1 MPFDGIVAKCIV
13 RELSKELSGGRID
26 KVLQPEA
33 DEIVLVIRAQGKNH
47 RLLLSASPRYPR
59 IHITE
64 TVKENPSVAPS
75 FCMLLRKHL
84 TRGRIHSFEFNDY
97 ERVIG
102 LNIEAVSELGD
113 ISSKKLVIEIM
124 GRHSNIIL
132 LNENDRIL
140 DSIKHVDSDV
150 SSVREVMPARQYILP
165 PSQDKISPSH
175 LDTAQLT
182 QLLDFSSKPVERF
195 LLDNIKGFS
204 PLLCREVCY
213 RAGID
218 GKRRTGGLTAEERIS
233 LETALHSV
241 IKEIRNDEY
250 LPAVYF
256 EDEQCRIPLDFHC
269 LDIKQYAFRE
279 QSGSISHTLDRFYN
293 SRDKAER
300 LRQKK
305 ADLFKLLNN
314 SIDRCTKKLAIQ
326 QDALREAADREK
338 LRLYGE
344 LITASI
350 YAIPKNAKSVSLMN
364 YYSENGEYIDIPL
377 DPNLSPQANA
387 QIYFRKYAK
396 AKSTHIYTT
405 RQLEQTQIELDYL
418 ESVLQMLDNCT
429 SVQEIDEIRQELSDQ
444 GYMVQKRRRH
454 GKKAASATEPLH
466 YRSSDGFD
474 ILVGK
479 NNTQNDRLTFKI
491 AQSGDIWLHTKSVP
505 GSHVIIRKSGREIPD
520 RTIEQAAMIAAWHS
534 KARMSSNVR
543 VDYTAVKNVS
553 KPSGAKPGMV
563 VYVNY
568 MTAIV
573 TPDQYLVESLR
584 V

>member
-314 SIDRCTKKLAIQ
+314 SIDRCTKNWPSS
-326 QDALREAADREK
+326 R
-338 LRLYGE
+338 
-344 LITASI
+344 TH
-350 YAIPKNAKSVSLMN
+350 
-364 YYSENGEYIDIPL
+364 
-377 DPNLSPQANA
+377 
-387 QIYFRKYAK
+387 YAK
-396 AKSTHIYTT
+396 QRTGKS
-405 RQLEQTQIELDYL
+405 
-418 ESVLQMLDNCT
+418 S
-429 SVQEIDEIRQELSDQ
+429 
-444 GYMVQKRRRH
+444 
-454 GKKAASATEPLH
+454 
-466 YRSSDGFD
+466 GF
-474 ILVGK
+474 
-479 NNTQNDRLTFKI
+479 
-491 AQSGDIWLHTKSVP
+491 
-505 GSHVIIRKSGREIPD
+505 
-520 RTIEQAAMIAAWHS
+520 
-534 KARMSSNVR
+534 
-543 VDYTAVKNVS
+543 TAN
-553 KPSGAKPGMV
+553 
-563 VYVNY
+563 
-568 MTAIV
+568 
-573 TPDQYLVESLR
+573 
-584 V
+584 